1 MSRDSTLSILLVD
14 DDDVAAESVVRS
26 LGRVGCTFPIVWA
39 EDGAVALAVLRG
51 HDASRKVPRPRVV
64 VLDLNMPRMDGFEFL
79 KHLRADPLLRDDVVF
94 VLTTSDTDNDRV
106 RAYHE
111 NIAGYMVKAAIG
123 PRFSRLANL
132 LVSYQS
138 AVNLP

>member
-1 MSRDSTLSILLVD
+1 M
-14 DDDVAAESVVRS
+14 
-26 LGRVGCTFPIVWA
+26 
-39 EDGAVALAVLRG
+39 
-51 HDASRKVPRPRVV
+51 PRPRVV
-64 VLDLNMPRMDGFEFL
+64 VLDLNKPRMDGFEFL